1 VSLLKELA
9 RKHEYAWAEADD
21 ITVKQML
28 LDFGRELLE
37 KFAEECDRRY
47 EVHDKSAMF
56 WQQGEHENEFAS
68 QRCQSRA
75 GEAYTIARRLREIA
89 QGQ

>member
-9 RKHEYAWAEADD
+9 AKHCDDNYAE
-21 ITVKQML
+21 L
-28 LDFGRELLE
+28 LAFGRELLE
-37 KFAEECDRRY
+37 KMAEECDKRY
-47 EVHDKSAMF
+47 ETHDKSSLF

-75 GEAYTIARRLREIA
+75 DEAYTIARRLREIA
-89 QGQ
+89 KGGKA